1 MTQLDRLVSAFANL
15 MWGPFL
21 LILLVGGGLY
31 FTVYCRFTPFRYF
44 RHGLDILFGK
54 FDRDNLQFLEK
65 EGFLEISDDYIRAT
79 STGLQRLNAI
89 LDRLLN

>member
-1 MTQLDRLVSAFANL
+1 VQSTGAACQKRQKLTGEERFEEIVLMGLRLKEGLSQQRFRQLTGQS
-15 MWGPFL
+15 
-21 LILLVGGGLY
+21 
-31 FTVYCRFTPFRYF
+31 
-44 RHGLDILFGK
+44 LFGK